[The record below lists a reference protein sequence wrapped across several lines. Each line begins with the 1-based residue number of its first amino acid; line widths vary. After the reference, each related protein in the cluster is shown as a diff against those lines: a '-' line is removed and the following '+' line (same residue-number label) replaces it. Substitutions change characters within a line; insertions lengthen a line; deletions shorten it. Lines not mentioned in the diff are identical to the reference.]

1 MSLFKR
7 KIFSGKKGMQVEVRL
22 LQFALFVLIG
32 LLLAGGV
39 VAWQIHKDEMR
50 RTELREQ
57 AMHPASSALGGPFTL
72 TDQSGK
78 TVTDFDYRGKYL
90 LVYFGYTYCPDLCP
104 TGLEAIAHTL
114 DQLGRDAKKIQTIF
128 ITIDP
133 ARDTPK
139 KLKEYVASFHPGIEG
154 LTGSPDQIA
163 TIAKEYQVYY
173 ARGEDVEDGDY
184 LMDHS
189 SLIYVMDP
197 KGKFVTTFP
206 DDVSPAAMTDALR
219 SIIGVPKPAQSKHA
233 PPKAVEPSDS
243 DNNND

>member
-22 LQFALFVLIG
+22 LQLALLVLIG

-39 VAWQIHKDEMR
+39 AAWQIHKDELR
-50 RTELREQ
+50 RTEMREQ

-72 TDQSGK
+72 INQDGK
-78 TVTDFDYRGKYL
+78 TVTDFDYRGKYM

-114 DQLGRDAKKIQTIF
+114 DQLGRDAKRIQTVF

-133 ARDTPK
+133 ARDSSK
-139 KLKEYVASFHPGIEG
+139 KLKEYVTSFHPGIEG
-154 LTGSPDQIA
+154 LTGTPEQIA
-163 TIAKEYQVYY
+163 QVAKEYQVYY
-173 ARGEDVEDGDY
+173 ARGEDVDNGDY

-197 KGKFVTTFP
+197 KGKFITTFP

-219 SIIGVPKPAQSKHA
+219 SIIGAPKPAKA
-233 PPKAVEPSDS
+233 KAKPKAEEPSDS